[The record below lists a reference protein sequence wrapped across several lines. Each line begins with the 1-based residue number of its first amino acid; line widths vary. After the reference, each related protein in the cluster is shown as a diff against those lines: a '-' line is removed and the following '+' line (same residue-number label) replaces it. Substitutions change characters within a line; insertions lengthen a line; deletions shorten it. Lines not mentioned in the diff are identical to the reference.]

1 TGAPIRGTSR
11 ACAGGSPTAPMV
23 PERLF
28 LSTYSCDPARGS
40 ELTVGWN
47 RILQAARHSLVWAVT
62 EDRGQQQR
70 VATGLEAAG
79 VADRVHMTYLAH
91 DATERRAMSTPG
103 LFYWAYRRWQRRA
116 LAVARGLHAE
126 VGFDLIHHVNM
137 VGYREPG
144 DLWRLAAEARVPFVL
159 GPVGGTQNTP
169 EAFLWNAGRVAG
181 LKEAARTVANRLQL
195 RFSPRVHAAARE
207 ASAVLAANSTGQ
219 RDLARVGI
227 DSRQLLETGAPP
239 AATPRLWRDREP
251 GPFRLLWVS
260 VFDYRKALHLM
271 LAAHARL
278 RASGVDV
285 HLTLVGDGR
294 YRHLIPTDD
303 PSIDWTGWRPREEVL
318 DLYADADAFAF
329 TSIRDTSGNVVLEAL
344 ASGLPVLY
352 LDHQGAHDM
361 GDATCGIPIPVETP
375 EQAIRDLASGVEQ
388 LAADPVLYDALSA
401 GAIERARAQ
410 AWDANGAEMQRV
422 YATAME
428 RYARRQSRPGLWPR
442 ELALRVPLLR
452 PLLAPVRL

>member
-1 TGAPIRGTSR
+1 MA
-11 ACAGGSPTAPMV
+11 
-23 PERLF
+23 PERLL

-47 RILQAARHSLVWAVT
+47 RILQAARHSRVWAIT
-62 EDRGQQQR
+62 EDRGQQER
-70 VATGLEAAG
+70 VAAGLEAAG
-79 VADRVHMTYLAH
+79 VADRVHVTYLAH
-91 DATERRAMSTPG
+91 DATERRAMGLPG
-103 LFYWAYRRWQRRA
+103 LFYWAYGRWQRRA
-116 LAVARGLHAE
+116 LAIARGLHAE

-144 DLWRLAAEARVPFVL
+144 YLWRLADEAGIPFVL

-169 EAFLWNAGRVAG
+169 GAFLWDAGPKAG
-181 LKEAARTVANRLQL
+181 LKEVLRTMANRVQL
-195 RFSPRVHAAARE
+195 RFSPRVRAAARS
-207 ASAVLAANSTGQ
+207 ASAVLTANSTGQ
-219 RDLARVGI
+219 RDFARVGI
-227 DSRQLLETGAPP
+227 DTRQLLETGAPP
-239 AATPRLWRDREP
+239 ATEPRLWRDREP

-260 VFDYRKALHLM
+260 IFDYRKALHLM

-278 RASGVDV
+278 QASGADV
-285 HLTLVGDGR
+285 HLTLVGDGD

-318 DLYADADAFAF
+318 GLYEHADAFAF
-329 TSIRDTSGNVVLEAL
+329 TSIRDTSGNVFLEAL

-388 LAADPVLYDALSA
+388 LAADAVLYDALSA
-401 GAIERARAQ
+401 GAIQRARAL
-410 AWDANGAEMQRV
+410 AWDANGNEMREV
-422 YATAME
+422 YALAME
-428 RYARRQSRPGLWPR
+428 RYAERVHARPHL
-442 ELALRVPLLR
+442 LRTLYVPLLR
-452 PLLAPVRL
+452 PILAPVRF